1 MKLKLWNYLERKALK
16 KAWNKDEK
24 RAGNWAK
31 KGWELGQK
39 EGWELGQKEGW
50 KLGQKEGWDL
60 GQKQGLRQ
68 GQKEGVETSTTAYI
82 IDIMKKLKYTADQA
96 MDLLSIPVE
105 NRAMYMGKL
114 DLK

>member
-1 MKLKLWNYLERKALK
+1 MIPFICTLTAGIVFRKEGREEGREEGLEQGLKQGRK
-16 KAWNKDEK
+16 E
-24 RAGNWAK
+24 
-31 KGWELGQK
+31 GWELGQK
-39 EGWELGQKEGW
+39 EGWELGQREGRE
-50 KLGQKEGWDL
+50 LGQKEGWAL
-60 GQKQGLRQ
+60 GK
-68 GQKEGVETSTTAYI
+68 KEGLETSTTAYI